1 MNGILFARLF
11 LLDYLVSTVNLQK
24 HIHHLQICIAM
35 EKATR
40 THTKEHNR
48 NLVLKTIFGHEN
60 LSRADIARITNL
72 TKSTVSDI
80 VADLIDG
87 GLVREMG
94 VGQSQGGKN
103 PILLS
108 LIEDSR
114 WLIGLDLG
122 QGQFRGAVVNLRG
135 KIRDV
140 ITLPVN
146 DCNGSDALSL
156 VYQIIDRLM
165 SSTTQPLS
173 GIGVGA
179 PGLINTSEGLVV
191 NAVNLNWK
199 NLPLTS
205 LLEQRYH
212 LPVSILNDCQAAA
225 IGEKTYG
232 SAYQQDEN
240 LVVMH
245 VHHGIGA
252 GIIIHREI
260 FQGDDGFAGEVG
272 HVVVVPERGE
282 VCRCGKQGCLETVAS
297 TRALI
302 RQARELAREHP
313 GCKLGS
319 NPQEICLDTIV
330 TAFQAGDPLTCE
342 LVLRTADHMGRAIS
356 NMVGVLNIQKVVLE
370 GDMTRL
376 GPVWLDKIRAAMVKY
391 SLGTT
396 LDNTTVEIGELGK
409 DAIILGA
416 AAVFANNYSYL
427 FMRPNQPPRSNS

>member
-1 MNGILFARLF
+1 
-11 LLDYLVSTVNLQK
+11 
-24 HIHHLQICIAM
+24 M

-60 LSRADIARITNL
+60 ISRADIARMTNL

-80 VADLIDG
+80 ISDLITG
-87 GLVREMG
+87 GLVREIG
-94 VGQSQGGKN
+94 VRQAQGGKN

-122 QGQFRGAVVNLRG
+122 QGRFRGAVVNLRG

-140 ITLPVN
+140 VAIPVN
-146 DCNGSDALSL
+146 ECNGSEALLL
-156 VYQIIDRLM
+156 VYQILDRLV
-165 SSTTQPLS
+165 SSTNQQLS

-179 PGLINTSEGLVV
+179 PGLINTCEGLVV

-232 SAYQQDEN
+232 KAYQQDKN
-240 LVVMH
+240 LVLMH

-252 GIIIHREI
+252 GIIIHGEI
-260 FQGDDGFAGEVG
+260 FQGDGGFAGEIG
-272 HVVVVPERGE
+272 HVVVAPESRE

-297 TRALI
+297 AKALLK
-302 RQARELAREHP
+302 QARELVKEHP
-313 GCKLGS
+313 DCRLARNAHAIS
-319 NPQEICLDTIV
+319 LDALV
-330 TAFQAGDPLTCE
+330 EAFQAGDLLTRE
-342 LVLRTADHMGRAIS
+342 LVLKTADYMGRAIS
-356 NMVGVLNIQKVVLE
+356 SMVGILNIQKVVLE
-370 GDMTRL
+370 GDMTRF
-376 GPVWLDKIRAAMVKY
+376 GTVWLDKIREVMVNY
-391 SLGTT
+391 SLDPT
-396 LDNTTVEIGELGK
+396 LDNTHVEIGQLGE

-427 FMRPNQPPRSNS
+427 FTRLNKPDRSN